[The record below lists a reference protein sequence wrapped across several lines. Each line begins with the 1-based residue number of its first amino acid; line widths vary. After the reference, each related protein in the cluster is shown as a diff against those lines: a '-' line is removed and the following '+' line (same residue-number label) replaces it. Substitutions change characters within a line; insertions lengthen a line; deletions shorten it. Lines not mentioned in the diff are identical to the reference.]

1 MKFELNQ
8 FCIILIW
15 YFDFLKKFFSKSSER
30 NELIKLNYIIILDI
44 LNYKKFYLF
53 DIYPYP
59 YH

>member
-15 YFDFLKKFFSKSSER
+15 YFDFLKKFFSER
-30 NELIKLNYIIILDI
+30 NELIKLNYVIILDI

>member
-15 YFDFLKKFFSKSSER
+15 YFNCLKKFFSER

>member
-15 YFDFLKKFFSKSSER
+15 YFDFLKKFFSER

>member
-15 YFDFLKKFFSKSSER
+15 YFDFLKKFFSER
-30 NELIKLNYIIILDI
+30 NELIKLNYVIILDI

-53 DIYPYP
+53 DIYPYL